1 MTRSDKAIAHD
12 TKPKQ
17 VMSSGVLSDVA
28 YTATNKS
35 ALKNFMKQ
43 SKVLRFREKMENVKL
58 WRDTSLTFA
67 TENRKILE
75 QPESNTNVSEMDHK
89 MVEQI
94 EEEFDQH

>member
-1 MTRSDKAIAHD
+1 
-12 TKPKQ
+12 
-17 VMSSGVLSDVA
+17 
-28 YTATNKS
+28 
-35 ALKNFMKQ
+35 MKQ